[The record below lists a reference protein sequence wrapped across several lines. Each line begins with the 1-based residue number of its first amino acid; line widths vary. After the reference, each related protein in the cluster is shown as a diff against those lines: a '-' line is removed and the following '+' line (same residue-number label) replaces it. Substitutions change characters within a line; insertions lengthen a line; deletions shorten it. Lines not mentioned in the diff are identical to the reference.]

1 MQSLHLYQIKRKTIQ
16 LSLDLLIGLPSLQ
29 RSLYCGQFL
38 NLTNWL
44 NFKTCLFNFLS
55 SALLKL
61 EFGVN
66 WVHNY
71 WVWIYINTSSLFTCW
86 QRKQIW
92 LISLL
97 PLPHKGYSCVAM
109 AYVVTD
115 LWKNC
120 LQSIN
125 RLSRCFFFFIIIFG
139 LFIAFV
145 NELICKTIHS
155 GGKLSH
161 AKRNVPLWGIFCT
174 FTHLYSIEICVCWTR
189 FDLMTFCE
197 YIRMYS
203 NTSNEFVHNILM
215 NLTDC
220 RHTNRHLSSLW
231 QRGCC

>member
-1 MQSLHLYQIKRKTIQ
+1 MYIIHLYQIKRKTIQ
-16 LSLDLLIGLPSLQ
+16 LSLDLLIGLASLQ
-29 RSLYCGQFL
+29 RWLYCGQFL

-44 NFKTCLFNFLS
+44 KFKTCLINFLS
-55 SALLKL
+55 FALLKL

-120 LQSIN
+120 LQNIN
-125 RLSRCFFFFIIIFG
+125 RLSSCFFFYYYFW
-139 LFIAFV
+139 FV
-145 NELICKTIHS
+145 HCF
-155 GGKLSH
+155 
-161 AKRNVPLWGIFCT
+161 RQW
-174 FTHLYSIEICVCWTR
+174 THLQDDSFWRKTFPCEKKCPPLRNILHLYTFMFYSDLCVLDSIR
-189 FDLMTFCE
+189 FNDVLR
-197 YIRMYS
+197 IYS
-203 NTSNEFVHNILM
+203 NVFEHVKWI
-215 NLTDC
+215 C
-220 RHTNRHLSSLW
+220 A
-231 QRGCC
+231 

>member
-1 MQSLHLYQIKRKTIQ
+1 MYIIKSLHLYQIKKKKTIQ
-16 LSLDLLIGLPSLQ
+16 LSLDLLIGLASLQ
-29 RSLYCGQFL
+29 TSLYCGQFL
-38 NLTNWL
+38 KLTNWL
-44 NFKTCLFNFLS
+44 NFKTCLINFLS

-71 WVWIYINTSSLFTCW
+71 WVWIHINTSSLFTCW

-92 LISLL
+92 LIWLL
-97 PLPHKGYSCVAM
+97 PLPHKGYSCVAL

-125 RLSRCFFFFIIIFG
+125 RLSSCFFFFFIIIFG

-161 AKRNVPLWGIFCT
+161 AKRNVPPRNIL
-174 FTHLYSIEICVCWTR
+174 HLYTFIFYSVLCVLDSIR
-189 FDLMTFCE
+189 FNDVLR
-197 YIRMYS
+197 IYS
-203 NTSNEFVHNILM
+203 NVFEHVKWI
-215 NLTDC
+215 C
-220 RHTNRHLSSLW
+220 A
-231 QRGCC
+231 